1 MSHQIRMI
9 KKRLLMREAPE
20 ILRQNCLVYME
31 SGHNKQANQI
41 VLDNIGYI
49 RERAAMMDK
58 DFDCFGEKPTEFI
71 YLPDL
76 AAGYEEAIR
85 YYVPALKAG
94 AALPQLQTNSI
105 AREKGWTNLPPCFFR
120 YEDWLTDE
128 STEWM
133 AMPVFSV
140 HTFWCDDVADGRPML
155 KDLFDKFERLDELQA
170 EQPEMPIA
178 MAALNTESTEP
189 HSFDWLKDKQQN
201 DKQKEATE
209 QIIAT
214 FDDETRRLMHEVN
227 EKAERLRLNGVSE
240 WIIQR
245 LVLPSEKLSRLVV
258 TGDFRIVLPDYN
270 DMEIKMEPLVK
281 AVYLLFLE
289 HEDGIRF
296 KCLSD
301 HRQRLAYIY
310 NKVLENSALTR
321 TVTPE
326 RKEESLKKLVDPLSN
341 SINEKCARIK
351 AAFLSRF
358 DEHLANRYYIDGKP
372 GEMKRISLPRNLIDL
387 QYNIG

>member
-1 MSHQIRMI
+1 MSHQIRMM

-41 VLDNIGYI
+41 VLDNIDYI
-49 RERAAMMDK
+49 RERVAMMEK

-76 AAGYEEAIR
+76 AASYEEAIR
-85 YYVPALKAG
+85 YYVPALDASS
-94 AALPQLQTNSI
+94 ALPQLQTNAI
-105 AREKGWTNLPPCFFR
+105 AKEKDWKNLPPCFFR
-120 YEDWLTDE
+120 YEEWLTDE

-140 HTFWCDDVADGRPML
+140 HTFWCDDVADGRSML
-155 KDLFDKFERLDELQA
+155 EDLFNRFERLDEQQA
-170 EQPEMPIA
+170 EQPEMPMA

-189 HSFDWLKDKQQN
+189 GGFDWLKDKRQN
-201 DKQKEATE
+201 EQPEEDTE

-214 FDDETRRLMHEVN
+214 FDAETRRLMQEVK

-258 TGDFRIVLPDYN
+258 TCDFRIILPDYN

-281 AVYLLFLE
+281 SVYILFLE
-289 HEDGIRF
+289 HEEGIRF

-301 HRQRLAYIY
+301 YRQRLAYIY
-310 NKVLENSALTR
+310 NKVLEHSALTR
-321 TVTPE
+321 TITPE
-326 RKEESLKKLVDPLSN
+326 RKEESLSKVVDPLSN

-351 AAFLSRF
+351 AAFLSMF
-358 DEHLANRYYIDGKP
+358 DEHLANRYYIVGKS
-372 GEMKRISLPRNLIDL
+372 GGQKRISLPRNLIEL
-387 QYNIG
+387 QYHID